1 MNKTMYTNEIS
12 VLMDGRMFAGRFAG
26 VSRVVA
32 KLAQTIASRPGVRVQ
47 MLCGDGA
54 MLPLELRGLVDVVR
68 CDFTRGHLAPARR
81 WSWEQR
87 HLPRILRES
96 GANLYHATWN
106 SGVPAHCPV
115 ASVLTIHDL
124 IPWNEQRSGISGWL
138 TSAAYRKAAQASARH
153 ATIVTTVSETTRGE
167 VISTLALPPE
177 KVITVHNGADGLGV
191 LANDASGAP
200 REESAA
206 APLHAAHAGTL
217 YVLYVGGHELR
228 KNVAGVFR
236 AMEQLWRRLDH
247 PIELRLTGS
256 RERLDGE
263 ADAVMG
269 RLSHPDRVRFL
280 GDVPDDRLVP
290 LYREAA
296 CVITMTLAEG
306 FGLPVLEAMSLG
318 CPVVCSDL
326 PVFRELAGAAALMVD
341 PRHPPDAAQAIH
353 QLLSEPDLRASLI
366 DAGLR
371 RAADLPWS
379 AAADKMLAIYY
390 RAIRGRIENT
400 ASAEQPAA
408 AGANVD

>member
-1 MNKTMYTNEIS
+1 MAMNRTRHGNDIR

-32 KLAQTIASRPGVRVQ
+32 RLAHTIASHPGVRVQ

-54 MLPLELRGLVDVVR
+54 MLPLELRGLVDVIR
-68 CDFTRGHLAPARR
+68 CDFTRGHLSPARR

-87 HLPRILRES
+87 HLPRIVSSS
-96 GANLYHATWN
+96 GANVYHATWN

-124 IPWNEQRSGISGWL
+124 IPWNEHRSGISGWL
-138 TSAAYRKAAQASARH
+138 ASAAYRKATLASASH

-167 VISTLALPPE
+167 VIRTLSLPPE
-177 KVITVHNGADGLGV
+177 KVITVHNGADGLGAV
-191 LANDASGAP
+191 EHLQGTDS
-200 REESAA
+200 RESISDV
-206 APLHAAHAGTL
+206 PHHAAHAGTR
-217 YVLYVGGHELR
+217 YVLYVGGYEPR
-228 KNVAGVFR
+228 KNVAAVLR

-256 RERLDGE
+256 RERLDDE
-263 ADAVMG
+263 TNAVMG

-326 PVFRELAGAAALMVD
+326 PVFRELAGAAAMMVD

-353 QLLSEPDLRASLI
+353 QLLSESDLRASLI

-371 RAADLPWS
+371 RAADFPWS
-379 AAADKMLAIYY
+379 AAADKMLAIYK
-390 RAIRGRIENT
+390 RALRGPVNT
-400 ASAEQPAA
+400 SAFANEPAA
-408 AGANVD
+408 SV